1 MRFIPA
7 FAGALLITVAVFLFM
22 QGLIENRRKAD
33 VQLLVHQPVEVT
45 RKQPIQQ
52 EPEKP
57 PPKDLQEPEPAM
69 AELQLPVLSPQ
80 PKIEL
85 DIPALDLA
93 AGDFEIAGTGDR
105 WNAPLGSDAV
115 GILESRGVGAEGFV
129 EVVPNATRKPNVP
142 ELAWKNKINGW
153 VLVAFNVTP
162 DGRTRNIRVLDAN
175 PRGVFEEKVVAAV
188 EDWLYSVHFSGERRG
203 EVVLTQKVE
212 VEWKNFHMNMPN
224 VD

>member
-1 MRFIPA
+1 MRFISA

-33 VQLLVHQPVEVT
+33 VQLLVHQPIAVT
-45 RKQPIQQ
+45 RDRPKQQ

-57 PPKDLQEPEPAM
+57 PREDLQEPQPAM

-85 DIPALDLA
+85 EIPALDLA
-93 AGDFEIAGTGDR
+93 AGNLEIAGSGDR
-105 WNAPLGSDAV
+105 WSAPLGSDIV
-115 GILESRGVGAEGFV
+115 GILEGRGVGAEGFV
-129 EVVPNATRKPNVP
+129 EIVPNATRKPNVP

-153 VLVAFNVTP
+153 VLVAFNVMP

-188 EDWLYSVHFSGERRG
+188 EDWLYSVKFSGKRQG

-212 VEWKNFHMNMPN
+212 VEWKNYHMNMPN